1 MNDAFYEHFVAKKSG
16 VSSILKRILL
26 IVGIFFLTVLL
37 SNVIGVFAFTLG
49 LLGIIL
55 VVFLVFPYLKVEYEY
70 SLLNH
75 DLDISAI
82 YNQEKRKKKA
92 ELDLQKA
99 EIIAPTASPRLAH
112 YNPVKTMDFSSGNK
126 NAKTYSIMTSIND
139 NLTNII
145 IEPDEAMLSHMRSWM
160 GSKMYLD

>member
-1 MNDAFYEHFVAKKSG
+1 MNDAFYEHFVARKSG
-16 VSSILKRILL
+16 FTNILKRILL
-26 IVGIFFLTVLL
+26 IVGVFFLTFLL
-37 SNVIGVFAFTLG
+37 SNIIGIFAFTLG

-55 VVFLVFPYLKVEYEY
+55 VIFLVFPYFKVEYEY

-82 YNQEKRKKKA
+82 YSQEKRKKKA

-99 EIIAPTASPRLAH
+99 EIIAPTGSPRLSH
-112 YNPVKTMDFSSGNK
+112 YNPVKTLDFSSGNK
-126 NAKTYSIMTSIND
+126 DAKTYSIMTSIND
-139 NLTNII
+139 TLTNII

-160 GSKMYLD
+160 GSKMYFD

>member
-26 IVGIFFLTVLL
+26 IVGIFFLTIFL
-37 SNVIGVFAFTLG
+37 SNFIGVFAFTLG

-139 NLTNII
+139 TLTNII

>member
-16 VSSILKRILL
+16 ISSILKRILL
-26 IVGIFFLTVLL
+26 IVGIFFLTILL

>member
-26 IVGIFFLTVLL
+26 IVGIFFLTILL

-99 EIIAPTASPRLAH
+99 EIIAPTDSPRLAH

>member
-26 IVGIFFLTVLL
+26 IVGIFFLTILL

-99 EIIAPTASPRLAH
+99 EIIAPTDSPRLAH

-139 NLTNII
+139 TLTNII

>member
-26 IVGIFFLTVLL
+26 IVGIFFLTIFL
-37 SNVIGVFAFTLG
+37 SNFIGVFAFTLG

-92 ELDLQKA
+92 EIDLQKA
-99 EIIAPTASPRLAH
+99 EIIAPTDSPRLAH

-139 NLTNII
+139 TLTNII

>member
-26 IVGIFFLTVLL
+26 IVGIFFLTILL
-37 SNVIGVFAFTLG
+37 SNFIGVFAFTLG

-99 EIIAPTASPRLAH
+99 EIIAPTDSPRLAH

>member
-26 IVGIFFLTVLL
+26 IVGIFFLTILL